1 MSLLSFDAMLERLR
15 AIAEPTRVRLLTLLA
30 KNELTVSDLVEIT
43 GQSQP
48 RISRH
53 LKLLQ
58 EAGLLTRVKEGSFVF
73 YRAMPLSLLNDITH
87 DDATLAADRERL
99 LARRALLDEQARLW
113 FQTNAAK
120 WDELRALHVSNEQ
133 VEAAILA
140 LMPQKGGSLLDIGT
154 GTGRMLELLKPR
166 YDELIGIDNNP
177 SMLSLARA
185 NLAKTTS
192 QIRLGDLYR
201 LDFAQNRFDGVILH
215 QVLHYLDEPLKAIH
229 EAARVLKPAGTL
241 LIVDFAPHTLDILR
255 EEQAHRRLGFSYDA
269 IKTML
274 NDAGLTLAKAQDL
287 KPESADKL
295 TVTLYIGT
303 KT

>member
-15 AIAEPTRVRLLTLLA
+15 AIAEPTRVRLLALLA

-58 EAGLLTRVKEGSFVF
+58 EAGLLMRVKEGSFVF
-73 YRAMPLSLLNDITH
+73 YRAMPLSLLNDIS
-87 DDATLAADRERL
+87 DNDETLAADRERL
-99 LARRALLDEQARLW
+99 HLRRALQDEQARLW
-113 FQTNAAK
+113 FQQNAAK

-140 LMPQKGGSLLDIGT
+140 LMPQKGASLLDLGT
-154 GTGRMLELLKPR
+154 GTGRMLELLSNR
-166 YDELIGIDNNP
+166 YEELIGIDNNP
-177 SMLSLARA
+177 AMLSLARA
-185 NLAKTTS
+185 NLAKIPS
-192 QIRLGDLYR
+192 QVRLGDLYR
-201 LDFAQNRFDGVILH
+201 LDFSHARFDGVILH
-215 QVLHYLDEPLKAIH
+215 QVLHYLDEPLRAIE
-229 EAARVLKPAGTL
+229 EAARVLKPNGSL

-255 EEQAHRRLGFSYDA
+255 EEQAHRRLGFSSET
-269 IKTML
+269 IKSML
-274 NDAGLTLAKAQDL
+274 DEVGLTLTNSHEL
-287 KPESADKL
+287 KPETANKL

-303 KT
+303 KK

>member
-1 MSLLSFDAMLERLR
+1 MSSLSFDALLERLR
-15 AIAEPTRVRLLTLLA
+15 AIAEPTRVRLLALLT

-73 YRAMPLSLLNDITH
+73 YRAMPLSLLNDIAR
-87 DDATLAADRERL
+87 DDMIIAADRERL

-120 WDELRALHVSNEQ
+120 WDELRSLHVSNEQ
-133 VEAAILA
+133 VEAAILT

-154 GTGRMLELLKPR
+154 GTGRMLELLSSR
-166 YDELIGIDNNP
+166 YEELTGIDNNP
-177 SMLSLARA
+177 SMLSVARA
-185 NLAKTTS
+185 NLTQTPS
-192 QIRLGDLYR
+192 QVRLGDLYR
-201 LDFAQNRFDGVILH
+201 LDFTHNRFDGVILH
-215 QVLHYLDEPLKAIH
+215 QVLHYLDEPLKAIE
-229 EAARVLKPAGTL
+229 EAARVLKPKGSL

-255 EEQAHRRLGFSYDA
+255 EEQAHRRLGFSHES
-269 IKTML
+269 IKSML
-274 NDAGLTLAKAQDL
+274 NEAGLTLTKSREL
-287 KPESADKL
+287 TPETPNNL